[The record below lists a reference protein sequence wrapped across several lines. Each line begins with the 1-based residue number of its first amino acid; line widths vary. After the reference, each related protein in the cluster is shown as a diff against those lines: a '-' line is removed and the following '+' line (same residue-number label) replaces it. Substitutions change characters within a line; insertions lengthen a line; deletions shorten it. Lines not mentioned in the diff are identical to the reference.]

1 MSKVTLSSLPDHL
14 KTKLDYIPKTSQL
27 DPDTL
32 GYIERIL
39 DFHSDVD
46 GILEYIMVIKAALI
60 RGHKRNTQQY
70 TNLTII
76 EQMVNNLC
84 LWSEKRDESEAT
96 FYRRFASILDTLLA
110 DTGVILADGETSLQ
124 SSKVAIAMNKAI
136 FHTSDMSQAYG
147 RKIDMI
153 LKCSSNVKVDISS
166 NEWKRAMIS
175 KSIKLHQQ
183 SKNLRLNTYNL
194 FSLNTKFGMKFTVA
208 MDFVGNSGYL
218 YLLRLVDNG
227 PGLDDYIAVAHLV
240 TVLVIPTTIESLG
253 TVKDTLRGL
262 LTLKDHLV
270 SIAWKVRS
278 ELHKLE
284 HASVLE
290 DICPTPSTGSSH
302 PKPPFIFFTPKSNR
316 VQKRKLLELD
326 DYDETT
332 VNSFTDRLQALA

>member
-1 MSKVTLSSLPDHL
+1 MGRSQECYHHLEGLKSLADSATSSRHILTLTNAPADESSNASINDATSSSPMDDTTNPLVDDTGQHAEDTIDDNDGFLFPGADDIFSADHRDFQLHRLTYKKVILSSLPNHL
-14 KTKLDYIPKTSQL
+14 ETRLDYIPKTSQL

-46 GILEYIMVIKAALI
+46 GILEYIMVTRAVLI
-60 RGHKRNTQQY
+60 SGHKRNTQQY
-70 TNLTII
+70 TNLAII

-96 FYRRFASILDTLLA
+96 FYRRLASILDTLLV
-110 DTGVILADGETSLQ
+110 DSGVILADGETSLQ
-124 SSKVAIAMNKAI
+124 SSKVAIAMNTAI

-183 SKNLRLNTYNL
+183 SKNLRLNTSNL
-194 FSLNTKFGMKFTVA
+194 FSLNTKFGVKFTVV

-218 YLLRLVDNG
+218 YLL
-227 PGLDDYIAVAHLV
+227 
-240 TVLVIPTTIESLG
+240 
-253 TVKDTLRGL
+253 
-262 LTLKDHLV
+262 
-270 SIAWKVRS
+270 
-278 ELHKLE
+278 
-284 HASVLE
+284 
-290 DICPTPSTGSSH
+290 
-302 PKPPFIFFTPKSNR
+302 
-316 VQKRKLLELD
+316 
-326 DYDETT
+326 
-332 VNSFTDRLQALA
+332 

>member
-1 MSKVTLSSLPDHL
+1 MSKVILSSLPDHL

-218 YLLRLVDNG
+218 YLLRLVDDG

-262 LTLKDHLV
+262 LTLK
-270 SIAWKVRS
+270 VRFC
-278 ELHKLE
+278 LTKGKNAKDWH
-284 HASVLE
+284 VLRE
-290 DICPTPSTGSSH
+290 
-302 PKPPFIFFTPKSNR
+302 FFS
-316 VQKRKLLELD
+316 
-326 DYDETT
+326 
-332 VNSFTDRLQALA
+332 